1 MNVLDYILIAIL
13 LIFVIRGFVRGLI
26 NEIFGF
32 GSFII
37 PLLLGILFYQKMGAV
52 FAPSM
57 NLIVAN
63 VLGFL
68 VVFICAFVLIK
79 IIQLLVK
86 TIFSGPILNSLD
98 KTLGLLLGF
107 AEGGALVFLIL
118 VALVEIKGKIDT
130 SALLEGSVVYELVER
145 AFPA

>member
-98 KTLGLLLGF
+98 KTLGLLMGF

-130 SALLEGSVVYELVER
+130 SALLEGSVVYDLVER

>member
-63 VLGFL
+63 ILGFL

-98 KTLGLLLGF
+98 KTLGLLMGF

>member
-1 MNVLDYILIAIL
+1 MSVLDYILAAIL

-37 PLLLGILFYQKMGAV
+37 PLLLGILLYQKMGAV

-57 NLIVAN
+57 NLILADI
-63 VLGFL
+63 LGFL
-68 VVFICAFVLIK
+68 AVFICAFVLIK
-79 IIQLLVK
+79 IIQLLFK

-98 KTLGLLLGF
+98 KALGILLGF

-118 VALVEIKGKIDT
+118 VALVEIKPKVDT
-130 SALLEGSVVYELVER
+130 SALLEGSVVYELLER
-145 AFPA
+145 AFSA

>member
-98 KTLGLLLGF
+98 KTLGLLMGF

-130 SALLEGSVVYELVER
+130 SALLESSVVYELVER

>member
-98 KTLGLLLGF
+98 KTLGLLMGF

>member
-98 KTLGLLLGF
+98 KTLGLLMGF

-130 SALLEGSVVYELVER
+130 SALLEGSLVYDLVER

>member
-13 LIFVIRGFVRGLI
+13 LIFVIRGFIRGLI

-98 KTLGLLLGF
+98 KTLGLLMGF

>member
-63 VLGFL
+63 VLDFL

-98 KTLGLLLGF
+98 KTLGLLMGF

>member
-68 VVFICAFVLIK
+68 VFFICAFVLIK

-98 KTLGLLLGF
+98 KTLGLLMGF

-130 SALLEGSVVYELVER
+130 SALLEGSLVYELV
-145 AFPA
+145 

>member
-98 KTLGLLLGF
+98 KTLGLLMGF

-118 VALVEIKGKIDT
+118 VFLSDLGEKLGANV
-130 SALLEGSVVYELVER
+130 LLEGSRVFEFVER
-145 AFPA
+145 TWSA